1 MVVEEASLANT
12 SRLQASSQLVVA
24 EMLEVYLAQWLSWVT
39 RHSCRH
45 HVALMNSAEALSSA
59 DQLIVHQD
67 ALSLVGQ
74 VDQVKAVEVLFRIKT
89 ITDQP
94 QDDIS

>member
-1 MVVEEASLANT
+1 MVVEEASLASS

-39 RHSCRH
+39 RHSCSH

-67 ALSLVGQ
+67 ALSLAGQ
-74 VDQVKAVEVLFRIKT
+74 VDQVKVVEAYHRIKT

>member
-94 QDDIS
+94 LADIS

>member
-39 RHSCRH
+39 RHSCSH

-67 ALSLVGQ
+67 ALSLAGQVGQ
-74 VDQVKAVEVLFRIKT
+74 VNAVEVLLRIKT

-94 QDDIS
+94 LADIS